1 VLNLGLREE
10 DYVYLSCEIN
20 SIIHAA
26 ATVNLVHPYH
36 ALYRANVLGT
46 QNILTFAIKH
56 KIKPVHYI
64 R

>member
-36 ALYRANVLGT
+36 ALYRSNILGT
-46 QNILTFAIKH
+46 QNILTFAIEH
-56 KIKPVHYI
+56 KIKPVHYV